1 MNYGIVRVQKFSSG
15 SVKGIEIHDR
25 REKEGISHT
34 NKDIDWSKTD
44 FNYDLCEKQNKSFT
58 KASKERISKLNLKK
72 AVRKD
77 AVVMAQV
84 LVTSDHEFFET
95 LPYSEVRNFFENSY
109 AFLSERYGKENVIS
123 ATVHMDERTPH
134 MHFNFVPVT
143 QDGRLSAKSVLNRQ
157 SLIEQQ
163 TAFYQQVGQRYGLQ
177 RGQQGGKKRH
187 LDVAEYKVTTLHKEA
202 QNVAQD
208 VSRLKDSLIPL
219 QTEYNAKQA
228 YVNDCDRS
236 SDISMKIPYYA
247 KVKKTLLGNENI
259 IVPLEKWKEKHIS
272 ANEKSYLKK
281 ASKELEQGIRK
292 FKHTSSYAYLKQLTD
307 KIYDLQSEL
316 REEKS
321 KNNDLLYKNNILNKQ
336 INEIFKISPELKEIL
351 KQRKRQR
358 FNDLER

>member
-163 TAFYQQVGQRYGLQ
+163 TAFYQQVGQRYGLH
-177 RGQQGGKKRH
+177 RDRKS
-187 LDVAEYKVTTLHKEA
+187 T
-202 QNVAQD
+202 
-208 VSRLKDSLIPL
+208 RL
-219 QTEYNAKQA
+219 N
-228 YVNDCDRS
+228 S
-236 SDISMKIPYYA
+236 S
-247 KVKKTLLGNENI
+247 
-259 IVPLEKWKEKHIS
+259 H
-272 ANEKSYLKK
+272 
-281 ASKELEQGIRK
+281 
-292 FKHTSSYAYLKQLTD
+292 
-307 KIYDLQSEL
+307 
-316 REEKS
+316 
-321 KNNDLLYKNNILNKQ
+321 
-336 INEIFKISPELKEIL
+336 
-351 KQRKRQR
+351 
-358 FNDLER
+358 